1 MAKKQKI
8 KNGFTLVELL
18 IYIVIV
24 GIVIGSIS
32 TFFVLLIQ
40 TRAKNQTV
48 SEIEQQGTQII
59 ELMTQT
65 LRNATAINSPAIA
78 TSGSTLSLNVSDLS
92 KSPTVFDISGSE
104 IRITEGAGQPV
115 VLTNTTRL
123 TASNLVFE
131 NLSRPG
137 TAGIVRVHFT
147 LTHINSGNRNE
158 FEFAQTFWGS
168 GALRWK

>member
-1 MAKKQKI
+1 MAKIQKT

-18 IYIVIV
+18 IYIAIV
-24 GIVIGSIS
+24 GIVVGGIS
-32 TFFVLLIQ
+32 TFFVLLVSS
-40 TRAKNQTV
+40 RSKNQTV
-48 SEIEQQGTQII
+48 SEVEQQGTQVT
-59 ELMTQT
+59 ELITQT
-65 LRNATAINSPAIA
+65 LRNATTINLPAIG
-78 TSGSTLSLNVSDLS
+78 TSGSTLSIAVADLS
-92 KSPTVFDISGSE
+92 KSPTVFDISGAN

-115 VLTNTTRL
+115 VITNTTRL

-137 TAGIVRVHFT
+137 TAGVVRIHFT
-147 LTHINSGNRNE
+147 LTHINASNRNE